1 MIGLHSFV
9 TLQGMVMDRGI
20 HVPYLFQVVGFFYF
34 YFKKKRSLFSCVFLG
49 QLRPP

>member
-1 MIGLHSFV
+1 MYMVKEMIGLHSFV

-34 YFKKKRSLFSCVFLG
+34 YFQKKEVFLVVFF
-49 QLRPP
+49 

>member
-20 HVPYLFQVVGFFYF
+20 HVPYLFQVVGFFF
-34 YFKKKRSLFSCVFLG
+34 FFFFQKKEVFLVVFF
-49 QLRPP
+49 